1 VLGLALNDATAGYR
15 AYRTSA
21 LLSIEFESVKAEG
34 YGFQVEMTN
43 RIVGIGA
50 KVVEFPITFQD
61 RAAGVSKMSKSII
74 GEALF
79 LVLRLWLED
88 FRGRH
93 ERRARGG

>member
-1 VLGLALNDATAGYR
+1 VLQAID
-15 AYRTSA
+15 
-21 LLSIEFESVKAEG
+21 FESVNADG

-43 RIVGIGA
+43 RIVGVGA

-61 RAAGVSKMSKSII
+61 RTAGVSKMSKSII

-79 LVLRLWLED
+79 LVLRLWVED